1 MTRGRGRAAHSED
14 EGAES
19 PLRRCIA
26 TGEVQAP
33 ERMVRFVV
41 GPDTTVVPDVA
52 HKLPGRGYWVS
63 ARREIIERACKRGLF
78 AKAAKA
84 AVKCPSDLAEQ
95 VERLLVAR
103 CIAYLGLARR
113 AGQAII
119 GFAQVEEAFRAR
131 AGRIAALVE
140 ASDSGPADRNKLVT
154 YARREGGIPVIGCL
168 SQGEIGLAFG
178 RENVVHAALTPGA
191 LAVRFVGEAERL
203 GGFRVLC
210 PPEWG
215 AA

>member
-1 MTRGRGRAAHSED
+1 LS
-14 EGAES
+14 
-19 PLRRCIA
+19 
-26 TGEVQAP
+26 
-33 ERMVRFVV
+33 
-41 GPDTTVVPDVA
+41 
-52 HKLPGRGYWVS
+52 
-63 ARREIIERACKRGLF
+63 
-78 AKAAKA
+78 
-84 AVKCPSDLAEQ
+84 
-95 VERLLVAR
+95 
-103 CIAYLGLARR
+103 
-113 AGQAII
+113 
-119 GFAQVEEAFRAR
+119 
-131 AGRIAALVE
+131 
-140 ASDSGPADRNKLVT
+140 